1 MAIPS
6 RQIGW
11 STTDNL
17 LWEISKQLQ
26 YLTQVI
32 AHPPASTTTTTTT
45 VAPTTTTT
53 TTAPLTLY
61 LANVSS
67 GANPCTPE
75 IGPIFSITSITFNGG
90 TGLCDS
96 SSLDSSGLTEL
107 SGGQYLVSDGINVR
121 TGMKNS
127 GAGITLLTFGPNV
140 CSVCP

>member
-32 AHPPASTTTTTTT
+32 AHPPASTTTTSSTSTTSTTTT

-53 TTAPLTLY
+53 TTPAP
-61 LANVSS
+61 
-67 GANPCTPE
+67 
-75 IGPIFSITSITFNGG
+75 
-90 TGLCDS
+90 
-96 SSLDSSGLTEL
+96 
-107 SGGQYLVSDGINVR
+107 
-121 TGMKNS
+121 
-127 GAGITLLTFGPNV
+127 
-140 CSVCP
+140 

>member
-1 MAIPS
+1 MGIPS
-6 RQIGW
+6 QQIGW
-11 STTDNL
+11 SQRAKL
-17 LWEISKQLQ
+17 LWNIAKQLEK
-26 YLTQVI
+26 LTQVAGNVTI
-32 AHPPASTTTTTTT
+32 QCPEC
-45 VAPTTTTT
+45 PTTTTT